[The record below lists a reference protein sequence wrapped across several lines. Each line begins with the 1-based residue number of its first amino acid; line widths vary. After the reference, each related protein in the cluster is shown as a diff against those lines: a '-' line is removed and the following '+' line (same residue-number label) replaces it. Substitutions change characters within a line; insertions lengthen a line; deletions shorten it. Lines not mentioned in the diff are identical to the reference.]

1 MTQPHVPRP
10 DQDEPPAEPRERT
23 AWQHAADHVGPITAP
38 NIYASARTPLVAR
51 AQARMARGAGR
62 IFTRGS
68 AFVRGDGLDWSDR
81 AGRWFVMG
89 IAGFVIEQ
97 SVATGP
103 AAVGVSLGAGAAAW
117 VGACWL
123 YGGPHGERAVEHLG
137 DHEHEDDEQPRML
150 PPGGPAPAAAPHIP
164 HAAQPAAAAVPVGGM
179 FQITDLG
186 SGRTVVHRLGDEETP
201 VPAPVQ
207 AVVEGLTNV
216 QAARADLAAAL
227 AVGKVGLAGSEVLGG
242 GFTPTGSRW
251 LVRLP
256 AGFTIAHLNDK
267 LDNLESAW
275 DLPETSQLFAHKDPS
290 SKRAVVITRLDRDP
304 LVTVPSTPRIAFG
317 SVSIREPATVGVR
330 EDGLPAAIPLLR
342 RHVGVVGGNGS
353 GKTSLVWNTLLHMT
367 ASPDAVYW
375 LIDLQGSAA
384 MKMFESTAG
393 QVAWD
398 PGRAEL
404 LLDAAFEFAQARAEE
419 LGEGARAFIE
429 SDEPGSLEVN
439 WEPSPDGPQLTL
451 VIEEASEIALAGL
464 MGKVTRL
471 VRLTRKC
478 AVTVQLINQRSDE
491 KTMGDASIR
500 KELTA
505 KAAMRMDA
513 GDVDM
518 FLGKGMRA
526 EGWLADRITMPGVTY
541 LHDSLAEVAPQ
552 PVRART
558 TYPDPTDV
566 RAVIRACQPHRPHL
580 EARNTRHLAIA
591 VSPETFADAVAAVAT
606 RLARLENADRV
617 SVSDLKH
624 RLAVRDPQWTG
635 IDLVPELRSLGIEP
649 QQSMRFGASERTNGY
664 YLHQLDPEN
673 RTTS

>member
-10 DQDEPPAEPRERT
+10 DQDEPPAEPRERS

-38 NIYASARTPLVAR
+38 EIHASARTPLVSR
-51 AQARMARGAGR
+51 AQARVARGAGR
-62 IFTRGS
+62 IFTRSS
-68 AFVRGDGLDWSDR
+68 AFVRGEGLDWSDR
-81 AGRWFVMG
+81 AGRWFVVG

-97 SVATGP
+97 TMATG
-103 AAVGVSLGAGAAAW
+103 AAAAGVSLGAGAAAW

-123 YGGPHGERAVEHLG
+123 YGGPHGERALADIDG
-137 DHEHEDDEQPRML
+137 HEPDGEQLRVL
-150 PPGGPAPAAAPHIP
+150 PPGTRVPDPVAEEPRTPGPQAP
-164 HAAQPAAAAVPVGGM
+164 AVPVGGV

-186 SGRTVVHRLGDEETP
+186 SGRTVVHRLGDDETP
-201 VPAPVQ
+201 VPGPVQ

-216 QAARADLAAAL
+216 QAARQDLAAAL
-227 AVGKVGLAGSEVLGG
+227 AVGKVGLSGSEVLGG

-256 AGFTIAHLNDK
+256 AGFTIAHLNEK

-304 LVTVPSTPRIAFG
+304 LTTVVNTPRISFG
-317 SVSIREPATVGVR
+317 SVSIREPAPVGVR

-393 QVAWD
+393 LTAWD
-398 PGRAEL
+398 PVRAEL

-419 LGEGARAFIE
+419 LGEGARAFID

-451 VIEEASEIALAGL
+451 VIEEASEMALAGL

-478 AVTVQLINQRSDE
+478 AVTVELINQRSDE

-541 LHDSLAEVAPQ
+541 LHDSLADVAPQ

-566 RAVIRACQPHRPHL
+566 RAVIRACQPHPSSGGTQHPAPGHRGRPGNP
-580 EARNTRHLAIA
+580 RRRRRRSRHPHDPAGEHRPDQRQRPEEPPCDASLAVDRPRPGPRVA
-591 VSPETFADAVAAVAT
+591 GAGHRAAAVHALRRQRAHQ
-606 RLARLENADRV
+606 RLLPPPTQARE
-617 SVSDLKH
+617 
-624 RLAVRDPQWTG
+624 RD
-635 IDLVPELRSLGIEP
+635 
-649 QQSMRFGASERTNGY
+649 
-664 YLHQLDPEN
+664 
-673 RTTS
+673 

>member
-1 MTQPHVPRP
+1 MTQPDTPRP
-10 DQDEPPAEPRERT
+10 DHEQAESRERT

-38 NIYASARTPLVAR
+38 DIHTSAHTPLASR

-62 IFTRGS
+62 IWSKSS

-81 AGRWFVMG
+81 AGRWFVVG

-97 SVATGP
+97 TMATG
-103 AAVGVSLGAGAAAW
+103 AAAAGVSLGAGAAAW

-123 YGGPHGERAVEHLG
+123 YGGPHGQRATADLG
-137 DHEHEDDEQPRML
+137 EHEDDEHLRVL
-150 PPGGPAPAAAPHIP
+150 PPGGPAPTATPHQPPVAHAP
-164 HAAQPAAAAVPVGGM
+164 AAVPVGGV

-227 AVGKVGLAGSEVLGG
+227 AVGKVGLSGSEVLGG

-256 AGFTIAHLNDK
+256 AGFTIAHLNEK

-304 LVTVPSTPRIAFG
+304 LTTVVNTPRIAFG
-317 SVSIREPATVGVR
+317 SVSIREPAPVGVR

-367 ASPDAVYW
+367 ASPDSVYW

-393 QVAWD
+393 LTAWD
-398 PGRAEL
+398 PVRAEL

-419 LGEGARAFIE
+419 LGEGARAFID

-439 WEPSPDGPQLTL
+439 WEPSADGPQLTL
-451 VIEEASEIALAGL
+451 VIEEASEMALAGL

-478 AVTVQLINQRSDE
+478 AVTVELINQRSDE

-541 LHDSLAEVAPQ
+541 LHDSLADQAPQ

-566 RAVIRACQPHRPHL
+566 RAVIRACQPHRPGL

-591 VSPETFADAVAAVAT
+591 VGPETLADAVAAVAT
-606 RLARLENADRV
+606 RMTRLENTDRI
-617 SVSDLKH
+617 SVSDLKN
-624 RLAVRDPQWTG
+624 RLAMRDPQWTG
-635 IDLVPELRSLGIEP
+635 IDLVPELRALGIEP
-649 QQSMRFGASERTNGY
+649 QQSMRFGTNERTNGY

-673 RTTS
+673 RTDS